1 MNHCINWGGWTCL
14 QMIWHW
20 VHYTHRQRER
30 RMRWIG
36 TCVSS
41 RHSIRILFGRWSL
54 FKWCLSNL
62 TLIVDIYSIQ
72 PVSIQLLAAHYF
84 LLLYTSNSIYSILQ
98 IYFPFHTQ
106 RTKTIKIQTHYA
118 NTLFKLLFL
127 LLRLPRLRVIFLRFP
142 LLRTMDFVEFQTF
155 CWMNWLSSI
164 SFLIQI

>member
-1 MNHCINWGGWTCL
+1 MLANDMTLSTLHT
-14 QMIWHW
+14 Q
-20 VHYTHRQRER
+20 TERER

-54 FKWCLSNL
+54 WRVNGACLTSLWLWTYIAYSLYQYNCSLL
-62 TLIVDIYSIQ
+62 TSSY
-72 PVSIQLLAAHYF
+72 
-84 LLLYTSNSIYSILQ
+84 LLYTSNSIYSILQ
-98 IYFPFHTQ
+98 IYFPYHTQ